1 MFLSRQVIDRPRIV
15 IIASIIVIALAGI
28 AALTIPVQRTPGI
41 TKAVV
46 LVIIPYPGASPQ
58 ETEVEITRKIEK
70 ALDSLN
76 NVDFISS
83 NSMRGSSVT
92 QIIFLDGIT
101 PKQARANVKHVVD
114 EIRNELPTG
123 REVQPKI
130 MDIDF
135 ENAPIM
141 LVNLS
146 APEGFDPRRLKQ
158 LAEEIEDELN
168 TLPGVSNTQLFGGR
182 DREIHVNIHPY
193 LAAEYGLTIADF
205 HRTLADYHAE
215 LPGGKLDT
223 AHYNSQVRS
232 ETKLRGVD
240 DIRNAVVSQ
249 RDGHLIH
256 VRDVATVVDT
266 YQRRKNVAQLDGRE
280 CATIIV
286 NKEADINTLG
296 AARAIKAKVA
306 EMQLRYP
313 HIKFST
319 TRDTSEEIS
328 LMFRVLGSSFV
339 FGAMLV
345 LVILAWTMG
354 LRVSIIVLS
363 AIPFSCAI
371 AVIFLFAFGVPISNM
386 VIFSYILVLGMVVDG
401 AIIVAENIHRHIEL
415 GEPPVEA
422 AKNGIE
428 EVSLPVLAADLTT
441 VAAYL
446 PMLLVPGIMGDFM
459 SVMPKVVSMALLG
472 SILVDH
478 YLIPVL
484 AAYWY
489 SKHEHPATRKA
500 KSQLEDSTPDATTFE
515 RTLKTRGFFTRLYV
529 LILRVGLN
537 QRWAVVL
544 GALGAIFMAYVTIQ
558 QVGFDFFPASD
569 RGQFEVHYELPLGY
583 SIEETIAAQAA
594 IVDGLER
601 LRDDGDLVNYVSA
614 IGSSEG
620 LASRLETDSATGP
633 EFAKIMVQLRSPLDR
648 KRHEDDIIKQLRED
662 IQPWPGMKVTIHE
675 IEEGPPG
682 GFKVAVRFTGKD
694 LEKLGHLGE
703 VVVERLKDMEG
714 TVDQGS
720 DYRRNNP
727 EITIDPIPQVAGL
740 FNATSAQVAQAVQT
754 AILGDTRIQLNID
767 DEDVTLR
774 LQVAPEFQQSKED
787 IERLML
793 TAADGSQA
801 TIGELANIERGVGL
815 YSINRYN
822 RDRAVTAHSNISE
835 PDKDPVRKSFI
846 QTVLSLFKK
855 KDPGVTPDSIFGQL
869 SREVMPELGF
879 REVSEADAHVEA
891 DTDAPERG
899 RGFFEKVRSGILAAA
914 TPATSSNA
922 VFVGL
927 PGTRAEGVRAEFTG
941 ENEERDKNFRY
952 LLSSM
957 GIAVVL
963 IFAILVLQFNSFRQ
977 TLVVLTAVPLSF
989 VGVVAGHWMLGFS
1002 FSLASFIGLVALTGI
1017 VVNDSIVM
1025 VDFTNQ
1031 CRKRGLSVKDAILQA
1046 GASRLRP
1053 VLLTTVSTIGGLLP
1067 LLLNLSG
1074 GAEFWQPL
1082 TTAICFGLGFAT
1094 ILTLLVVPVTYSLAY
1109 NWADRRK
1116 AKRLAAEAIAIDSGV
1131 VLELT

>member
-1 MFLSRQVIDRPRIV
+1 MFLSRQVIDRPRVVIV
-15 IIASIIVIALAGI
+15 ASILVIALATI

-46 LVIIPYPGASPQ
+46 LVAIPYPGASPQ
-58 ETEVEITRKIEK
+58 ETEVEITRKVEK
-70 ALDSLN
+70 ALDTLN
-76 NVDFISS
+76 NVDFIAS
-83 NSMRGSSVT
+83 NSMRGSSIT
-92 QIIFLDGIT
+92 QIVFLDGIT

-123 REVQPKI
+123 REVQPRI

-135 ENAPIM
+135 ENTPIM

-146 APEGFDPRRLKQ
+146 APEGFDARRLKQ
-158 LAEEIEDELN
+158 IGEEVEDELN
-168 TLPGVSNTQLFGGR
+168 TLAGVSNTQLFGGR
-182 DREIHVNIHPY
+182 EREIHVNIHPD

-215 LPGGKLDT
+215 LPGGQLDT
-223 AHYNSQVRS
+223 GHYNAQVRS
-232 ETKLRGVD
+232 ETKLRGVA
-240 DIRNAVVSQ
+240 DIRDAVVSQ

-266 YQRRKNVAQLDGRE
+266 YQRRKNIAQLDGRE

-286 NKEADINTLG
+286 NKEANINTLG
-296 AARAIKAKVA
+296 AARDIKAKTA

-371 AVIFLFAFGVPISNM
+371 AVIFLFVFGVPVSNM

-415 GEPPVEA
+415 GESPVEA
-422 AKNGIE
+422 AKNGID

-459 SVMPKVVSMALLG
+459 SVMPKVVSVALLG

-478 YLIPVL
+478 YLIPVI

-489 SKHEHPATRKA
+489 SKHEHVATRKA
-500 KSQLEDSTPDATTFE
+500 KNPLEDSTPDASTFE
-515 RTLKTRGFFTRLYV
+515 RTLKTRGFFTRVYV
-529 LILRVGLN
+529 AVLRLALH
-537 QRWAVVL
+537 QRWAVVVGSC
-544 GALGAIFMAYVTIQ
+544 GAVFMAYVTIQ
-558 QVGFDFFPASD
+558 QIGFDFFPASD

-583 SIEETIAAQAA
+583 SIEETVAAQDA
-594 IVDGLER
+594 IIGGLER
-601 LRDDGDLVNYVSA
+601 LREQGDLVNYVSA

-633 EFAKIMVQLRSPLDR
+633 EFAKVMVQLESPLDR
-648 KRHEDDIIKQLRED
+648 ETHEDDIIKQLRDD
-662 IQPWPGMKVTIHE
+662 IKPWPGMKLRIEE

-682 GFKVAVRFTGKD
+682 GFKVAVRFTGKNLEQLGD
-694 LEKLGHLGE
+694 LSET
-703 VVVERLKDMEG
+703 VVDRLKDMEG

-767 DEDVTLR
+767 DEDITLR
-774 LQVAPEFQQSKED
+774 LQVAPEYQQSKED

-801 TIGELANIERGVGL
+801 TVGELAHIERGVGL

-835 PDKDPVRKSFI
+835 PEKDPVRKSFTE
-846 QTVLSLFKK
+846 TVKSLFKE
-855 KDPGVTPDSIFGQL
+855 KDPGVTPDVIFGRL
-869 SREVMPELGF
+869 SSEVMPELGF
-879 REVSEADAHVEA
+879 RNVADTAADAPANDQQEE
-891 DTDAPERG
+891 P
-899 RGFFEKVRSGILAAA
+899 GFIEKLRTGLVAMA

-922 VFVGL
+922 VFIGQ
-927 PGTRAEGVRAEFTG
+927 PGTPAEGVRAEFTG

-952 LLSSM
+952 LLLSM
-957 GIAVVL
+957 FIAVVL

-977 TLVVLTAVPLSF
+977 TIVVLTAVPLSF

-1031 CRKRGLSVKDAILQA
+1031 ARRRGLAVKDAILQA
-1046 GASRLRP
+1046 GVSRLRP
-1053 VLLTTVSTIGGLLP
+1053 VLLTTASTIGGLLP

-1094 ILTLLVVPVTYSLAY
+1094 MLTLLVVPVTYSMAY
-1109 NWADRRK
+1109 NWIDRRR
-1116 AKRLAAEAIAIDSGV
+1116 AKQLPLESEEVIELA
-1131 VLELT
+1131 

>member
-1 MFLSRQVIDRPRIV
+1 MFLSRQVIDRPRVVIV
-15 IIASIIVIALAGI
+15 ATILVIALAGI
-28 AALTIPVQRTPGI
+28 AAFTIPVQRTPGI

-46 LVIIPYPGASPQ
+46 LVAIPYPGASPQ
-58 ETEVEITRKIEK
+58 ETEVQITRKVEK
-70 ALDSLN
+70 ALETLN

-92 QIIFLDGIT
+92 QIVFLDGIT

-123 REVQPKI
+123 REVQPRI

-135 ENAPIM
+135 ENTPIM
-141 LVNLS
+141 LVNMS
-146 APEGFDPRRLKQ
+146 APKGFDPRRLKQ
-158 LAEEIEDELN
+158 LGEEVEDELN
-168 TLPGVSNTQLFGGR
+168 SLPGVSNTQLFGGR
-182 DREIHVNIHPY
+182 EREIHVNIHPD
-193 LAAEYGLTIADF
+193 LAAEYGLTIGDF

-215 LPGGKLDT
+215 LPGGQTDT
-223 AHYNSQVRS
+223 AHYNAQVRS

-240 DIRNAVVSQ
+240 DIRDAVVTQ

-256 VRDVATVVDT
+256 VRDVATVLDT
-266 YQRRKNVAQLDGRE
+266 YQRRKNVAQLDGQE

-296 AARAIKAKVA
+296 AARSIKAKVE

-313 HIKFST
+313 HINFST
-319 TRDTSEEIS
+319 SRDTSEEIS
-328 LMFRVLGSSFV
+328 LMFRVLGSSFI

-363 AIPFSCAI
+363 AVPFSCAI
-371 AVIFLFAFGVPISNM
+371 ALIFLFAFGVPISNM

-401 AIIVAENIHRHIEL
+401 AIIVAENIHRHIEA
-415 GEPPVEA
+415 GESPIDA
-422 AKNGIE
+422 AKNGID

-459 SVMPKVVSMALLG
+459 SVMPKVVSVALLG
-472 SILVDH
+472 SVLVDH

-489 SKHEHPATRKA
+489 SRHEHASARKA
-500 KSQLEDSTPDATTFE
+500 KEHDLSIRPDAEAFKAV
-515 RTLKTRGFFTRLYV
+515 LVKRGIFTRIYAWL
-529 LILRVGLN
+529 LGKALSH
-537 QRWAVVL
+537 RWIVIA
-544 GALGAIFMAYVTIQ
+544 GAIAAVFMAFVTVKQI
-558 QVGFDFFPASD
+558 GFDFFPASD
-569 RGQFEVHYELPLGY
+569 RGQFEVRYELPLGY
-583 SIEETIAAQAA
+583 SIEETVAAQEA
-594 IVDGLER
+594 ILGGLER
-601 LRDDGDLVNYVSA
+601 LRKDGDLVNYVSA

-633 EFAKIMVQLRSPLDR
+633 EFATIMVQLESPLDR
-648 KRHEDDIIKQLRED
+648 QRHEDDIIKQLRED
-662 IQPWPGMKVTIHE
+662 IKPWPGMKVTINE

-682 GFKVAVRFTGKD
+682 GFKVAVRLTGKN
-694 LEKLGHLGE
+694 LEKLGALGE
-703 VVVERLKDMEG
+703 ELVASLKKMEG

-740 FNATSAQVAQAVQT
+740 FNATDAQVAQAVQT
-754 AILGDTRIQLNID
+754 AILGDTRILLNID

-774 LQVAPEFQQSKED
+774 LQVAPEYQQSKED
-787 IERLML
+787 IERIML
-793 TAADGSQA
+793 TAADGSRA
-801 TIGELANIERGVGL
+801 TVGELAHIERGVGL

-822 RDRAVTAHSNISE
+822 RDRAVTAHCNISE
-835 PDKDPVRKSFI
+835 PDKAPVRKTFM
-846 QTVLSLFKK
+846 QTARDMFKK
-855 KDPGVTPDSIFGQL
+855 KDPGVTADSIFKRL
-869 SREVMPELGF
+869 SNEVMPTMGF
-879 REVSEADAHVEA
+879 RLVTEAAEDPNMA
-891 DTDAPERG
+891 DKDKPG
-899 RGFFEKVRSGILAAA
+899 WLEKARTGVVTAT

-922 VFVGL
+922 VFVGQ
-927 PGTRAEGVRAEFTG
+927 PGTPSEGVRAEFTG

-952 LLSSM
+952 LLMSM

-977 TLVVLTAVPLSF
+977 TAIVLSAVPLSF
-989 VGVVAGHWMLGFS
+989 IGVVAGHWAFGFS

-1031 CRKRGLSVKDAILQA
+1031 ARRRGLLVKDAILQA
-1046 GASRLRP
+1046 GVSRLRP
-1053 VLLTTVSTIGGLLP
+1053 VMLTTVTTIGGLLP

-1082 TTAICFGLGFAT
+1082 TAALRFGLGFAT
-1094 ILTLLVVPVTYSLAY
+1094 VLTLAVVPVLYSLAY
-1109 NWADRRK
+1109 NWTDRRQ
-1116 AKRLAAEAIAIDSGV
+1116 ARLAAQEVVDAEAVI
-1131 VLELT
+1131 ELA

>member
-15 IIASIIVIALAGI
+15 IVGSLLVIALAVI

-46 LVIIPYPGASPQ
+46 LVAIPYPGASPE
-58 ETEVEITRKIEK
+58 ETEVEITRKVEK
-70 ALDSLN
+70 ALETLN

-92 QIIFLDGIT
+92 QIMFLDGIT

-123 REVQPKI
+123 REVQPRI

-158 LAEEIEDELN
+158 IGEEVEDELN
-168 TLPGVSNTQLFGGR
+168 TLSGVSNTQLFGGR
-182 DREIHVNIHPY
+182 EREIHVNIHPD

-205 HRTLADYHAE
+205 HRTLADYHSE
-215 LPGGKLDT
+215 LPGGQLDT
-223 AHYNSQVRS
+223 AHYNAQVRS

-240 DIRNAVVSQ
+240 DIRDAVVSQ

-256 VRDVATVVDT
+256 VRDVANVIDT
-266 YQRRKNVAQLDGRE
+266 YQRRKNIALLDGQE

-286 NKEADINTLG
+286 NKEANINTLG
-296 AARAIKAKVA
+296 AARAIKAKVQ
-306 EMQLRYP
+306 ELQLRYP
-313 HIKFST
+313 HISFST

-345 LVILAWTMG
+345 LIILAWTMG

-371 AVIFLFAFGVPISNM
+371 AVIFLFAFGVPVSNM

-422 AKNGIE
+422 AKNGID

-459 SVMPKVVSMALLG
+459 SVMPKVVSVALLG

-489 SKHEHPATRKA
+489 SKHEHVATRKA
-500 KSQLEDSTPDATTFE
+500 KAQADSSDTQASAFEAT
-515 RTLKTRGFFTRLYV
+515 LSTRGPFTRLYAAV
-529 LILRVGLN
+529 LRLALR
-537 QRWAVVL
+537 QRWAVII
-544 GALGAIFMAYVTIQ
+544 GACTAIFMAYVTIQ
-558 QVGFDFFPASD
+558 QIGFDFFPASD

-594 IVDGLER
+594 ITDGLER
-601 LRDDGDLVNYVSA
+601 LRESGDLVNYVSA

-633 EFAKIMVQLRSPLDR
+633 EFANVMVQLPSPLDR
-648 KRHEDDIIKQLRED
+648 ERHEDDIIRQLRED
-662 IQPWPGMKVTIHE
+662 IKPWPGMKISIEE

-682 GFKVAVRFTGKD
+682 GFKVAVRMTGKD
-694 LEKLGHLGE
+694 LEQLGE
-703 VVVERLKDMEG
+703 LGDTVVERLKGMEG

-774 LQVAPEFQQSKED
+774 LQVAPEYQQSKED

-793 TAADGSQA
+793 TAADGSRA
-801 TIGELANIERGVGL
+801 TVGELATIERGVGL
-815 YSINRYN
+815 YSINRYD
-822 RDRAVTAHSNISE
+822 RDRAVTAHCNISE
-835 PDKDPVRKSFI
+835 PEKDPVRKSFI
-846 QTVLSLFKK
+846 QTILGLFKK
-855 KDPGVTPDSIFGQL
+855 KEPAVSPDVIFGRL

-879 REVSEADAHVEA
+879 RKVTEVLD
-891 DTDAPERG
+891 DPD
-899 RGFFEKVRSGILAAA
+899 EKQKQGLIEKLRSRVVSAT

-922 VFVGL
+922 VFIGQVGT
-927 PGTRAEGVRAEFTG
+927 PAEGVRAEFTG

-952 LLSSM
+952 LLISM
-957 GIAVVL
+957 LIAVVL

-977 TLVVLTAVPLSF
+977 TFIVLAAVPLSF
-989 VGVVAGHWMLGFS
+989 IGVVAGHWALGFP

-1017 VVNDSIVM
+1017 VVNDSIVL

-1031 CRKRGLSVKDAILQA
+1031 SRRRGLSVHDAIMQA
-1046 GASRLRP
+1046 GVSRLRP
-1053 VLLTTVSTIGGLLP
+1053 VLLTTFSTIGGLLP

-1082 TTAICFGLGFAT
+1082 TTAICFGLAFAT
-1094 ILTLLVVPVTYSLAY
+1094 SLTLLVVPVLYSLAY
-1109 NWADRRK
+1109 SWAEKRRNR
-1116 AKRLAAEAIAIDSGV
+1116 RLAAAAQAGGGEAV
-1131 VLELT
+1131 VELA